1 LESLV
6 PTAAGHWL
14 VEVVK
19 KLSPQVDAAIAE
31 RKSSVTAMLPNAH
44 PEAICKPDPFQRSV
58 VLVPFLVLWLF

>member
-1 LESLV
+1 
-6 PTAAGHWL
+6 L

-44 PEAICKPDPFQRSV
+44 PEAICKPPSATVKLIEGDGQTERQQNAV
-58 VLVPFLVLWLF
+58 DE